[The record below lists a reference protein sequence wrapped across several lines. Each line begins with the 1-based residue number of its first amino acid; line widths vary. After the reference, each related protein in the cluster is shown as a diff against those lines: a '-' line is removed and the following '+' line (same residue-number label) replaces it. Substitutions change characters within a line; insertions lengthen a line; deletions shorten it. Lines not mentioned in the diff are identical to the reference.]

1 LAAASSRLVCAIA
14 AAFAFNGGFLALP
27 PVVTSRKYFDPEAVC
42 TTIPSPA
49 FPLMGEV
56 VMNSPS
62 SKLGDPLMLPAMDPS
77 LFCFHLE
84 IVGTPRGAAD
94 EFGLTVRSLS
104 PPNTPNR
111 FMVIPGFASLT
122 ACSAAATRV
131 ALLFLASR
139 SVAACSFLAWAS
151 AAFCALASSASCL
164 ILSKLTLRAAAAS
177 AASLRFSSAASAFFA
192 AACSRLS
199 WPSFSF
205 RSLSLFA
212 SAASCFFCSASAFRS
227 AAASAASCFF
237 CSASAFRSAAASAA
251 SCFFCSASAFRSAAA
266 SAASCF
272 FCSASAFRSAAA
284 SAASCL
290 LCSAASAASCF
301 FCSAS
306 AFRSAAAS
314 AAARALVAA
323 SSFLV
328 STISVGE
335 VSEGEGLGGGLLK
348 AEKREKPLS
357 SGAGSSRKYFEPD
370 LVCTTDPVDA
380 SPVMDEVVTASPS
393 SNDGDPLMTPDML
406 PSLFCFQLLTV
417 GTPLGAFDIEA
428 APLDWALSSA
438 LLCFSASRSAAAA
451 SRASCTA

>member
-1 LAAASSRLVCAIA
+1 
-14 AAFAFNGGFLALP
+14 
-27 PVVTSRKYFDPEAVC
+27 
-42 TTIPSPA
+42 
-49 FPLMGEV
+49 
-56 VMNSPS
+56 MNSPS

-94 EFGLTVRSLS
+94 EVGLTVRLS

-122 ACSAAATRV
+122 TRSAAATRV

-139 SVAACSFLAWAS
+139 SAAACSFLAWAS
-151 AAFCALASSASCL
+151 AAFCALASSAL
-164 ILSKLTLRAAAAS
+164 ALRAAAAS
-177 AASLRFSSAASAFFA
+177 AVSLRFSSAASAFSA
-192 AACSRLS
+192 AACSRLR
-199 WPSFSF
+199 WPSCSF
-205 RSLSLFA
+205 RSPSFFASAASCFFCSAWAFRSAAA

-284 SAASCL
+284 SAASCFSCL
-290 LCSAASAASCF
+290 LCSAASAASCLF
-301 FCSAS
+301 SSAS

-314 AAARALVAA
+314 AAARALAPA

-328 STISVGE
+328 STISVE
-335 VSEGEGLGGGLLK
+335 DVSEGEGLGDGLLK

-370 LVCTTDPVDA
+370 LVCTTDPEDA

-393 SNDGDPLMTPDML
+393 SNDGDPLITPEML
-406 PSLFCFQLLTV
+406 PSEFCFQLLTV
-417 GTPLGAFDIEA
+417 GTPLGAFDIGLEA
-428 APLDWALSSA
+428 APLDRALSSA
-438 LLCFSASRSAAAA
+438 FLCFSASRSAAAA